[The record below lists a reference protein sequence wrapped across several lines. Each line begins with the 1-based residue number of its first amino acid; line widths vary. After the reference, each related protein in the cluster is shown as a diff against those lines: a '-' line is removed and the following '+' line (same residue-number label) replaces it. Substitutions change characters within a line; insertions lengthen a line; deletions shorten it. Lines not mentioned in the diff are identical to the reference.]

1 MDTVYSTRD
10 SIYRHVRVFIL
21 DNHYVLCHNT
31 GMAKKQHTP
40 EGNKQQLLIALYL
53 KQGMVSEQVAD
64 DTGCSLSLVKKMQSA
79 LKHGWTPDLSNEAIE
94 SAPDSQGFNGGKKKS
109 GSASVSGNSGNG
121 TSTESP
127 QKSKPAPAYV
137 SFAAIQIKCQYTPIM
152 YAARMCAEHKGWFP
166 GEAPFEDFIDA
177 VLTMFFKDRGI
188 TLQGYIEDDE
198 VESGADGK
206 IAKLQ
211 EEIEEL
217 KEILTKGGV
226 LVG

>member
-1 MDTVYSTRD
+1 
-10 SIYRHVRVFIL
+10 
-21 DNHYVLCHNT
+21 
-31 GMAKKQHTP
+31 MAKKNWKPT
-40 EGNKQQLLIALYL
+40 GNKQQLLCALYI
-53 KQGMVSEQVAD
+53 KQGMTIEQAAEGV
-64 DTGCSLSLVKKMQSA
+64 GISISLAQKINQA
-79 LKHGWTPDLSNEAIE
+79 LNNGWTPDLSEGAIE
-94 SAPDSQGFNGGKKKS
+94 NAPESTGFQGGKKKS
-109 GSASVSGNSGNG
+109 GSASVSGNSGKG

-198 VESGADGK
+198 VDSGADGK